1 MITCEQ
7 KTVSVQCFHK
17 FKYCT
22 VGFSVGYSRHIILQ
36 HNYTLSMYILKCHFF
51 HILFL
56 VIWHYLVNSFCAF
69 WKQSLFILLT
79 KWHLHSQTRKQDL
92 LRCQKKKEE
101 KEEDERRKTE
111 TKTLLDMKTKLAPL
125 SKKKKKEKEKRKKE
139 EDERR
144 KTETK
149 TLLDMKTA

>member
-51 HILFL
+51 NILFL

-69 WKQSLFILLT
+69 WKQSIFILLT
-79 KWHLHSQTRKQDL
+79 KWHLHSQMRKQDL
-92 LRCQKKKEE
+92 LHCKKKEE
-101 KEEDERRKTE
+101 EEEKEE
-111 TKTLLDMKTKLAPL
+111 KLKQKL
-125 SKKKKKEKEKRKKE
+125 YWTWKQHSKN
-139 EDERR
+139 
-144 KTETK
+144 TSV
-149 TLLDMKTA
+149 LALHLIFVIFCFCFV